1 MDGYDAFSA
10 GVEPGGL
17 RNRNEI
23 KVLIAFLLKNTERGL
38 SRRQL
43 MEVIQRE
50 GLANYFEAS
59 QALESLIEGG
69 SVEPENPDGP
79 PIPYQID
86 GDPGGTLPVRIS
98 ILRHRVLMQAF
109 EEAGYPQPQATQMAD
124 VCFEAF
130 IHARHQFTIFP
141 EAEPM
146 LQALRQHFLLGVIT
160 NGNADVRRLGL
171 ADYFQATVTKE
182 QVVRPRLYSRLIVEA
197 TSSLSLSR
205 RSAK

>member
-69 SVEPENPDGP
+69 SVEADESDNDELLSLTAAGKTAANIEDELPRAVRDKALTTAEELLKQERRMKETPVEIIPLENGCNVRFTFNDLM
-79 PIPYQID
+79 
-86 GDPGGTLPVRIS
+86 TLTLYVADMEQAQSVRDKI
-98 ILRHRVLMQAF
+98 
-109 EEAGYPQPQATQMAD
+109 
-124 VCFEAF
+124 
-130 IHARHQFTIFP
+130 
-141 EAEPM
+141 
-146 LQALRQHFLLGVIT
+146 
-160 NGNADVRRLGL
+160 L
-171 ADYFQATVTKE
+171 ADPE
-182 QVVRPRLYSRLIVEA
+182 SLYSAVIEQLM
-197 TSSLSLSR
+197 
-205 RSAK
+205 

>member
-59 QALESLIEGG
+59 QALESLIEGVEVDKSDDDELLSLTAAG
-69 SVEPENPDGP
+69 KTAANIEDELPRAVRDKALATAEELLKQERRMKETPVEIIPLENGCNVRFTFNDLMTLTLYVADMEQAQSVRDK
-79 PIPYQID
+79 I
-86 GDPGGTLPVRIS
+86 
-98 ILRHRVLMQAF
+98 
-109 EEAGYPQPQATQMAD
+109 
-124 VCFEAF
+124 
-130 IHARHQFTIFP
+130 
-141 EAEPM
+141 
-146 LQALRQHFLLGVIT
+146 
-160 NGNADVRRLGL
+160 L
-171 ADYFQATVTKE
+171 ADPE
-182 QVVRPRLYSRLIVEA
+182 SLYSAVIEQLM
-197 TSSLSLSR
+197 
-205 RSAK
+205 

>member
-69 SVEPENPDGP
+69 SVEADESDDELLSLTAAGKTAANIEDELPRAVRDKALATAEELLKQERRMKETPVEIIPLENGCNDLM
-79 PIPYQID
+79 
-86 GDPGGTLPVRIS
+86 TLTLYVADMEQAQSVRDKI
-98 ILRHRVLMQAF
+98 
-109 EEAGYPQPQATQMAD
+109 
-124 VCFEAF
+124 
-130 IHARHQFTIFP
+130 
-141 EAEPM
+141 
-146 LQALRQHFLLGVIT
+146 
-160 NGNADVRRLGL
+160 L
-171 ADYFQATVTKE
+171 ADPE
-182 QVVRPRLYSRLIVEA
+182 SLYSAVIEQLM
-197 TSSLSLSR
+197 
-205 RSAK
+205 

>member
-69 SVEPENPDGP
+69 SVEPENPDG
-79 PIPYQID
+79 
-86 GDPGGTLPVRIS
+86 GDEPLSLT
-98 ILRHRVLMQAF
+98 
-109 EEAGYPQPQATQMAD
+109 EAGKTAASIEDELPRAVRDKALATAEELLKQERRMRETPVEIIPLENGCNVKFIFNDLMTLTLYVADTEQAQSVKEKM
-124 VCFEAF
+124 
-130 IHARHQFTIFP
+130 
-141 EAEPM
+141 
-146 LQALRQHFLLGVIT
+146 
-160 NGNADVRRLGL
+160 L
-171 ADYFQATVTKE
+171 ADPE
-182 QVVRPRLYSRLIVEA
+182 SLYSAVIEQLM
-197 TSSLSLSR
+197 
-205 RSAK
+205 

>member
-69 SVEPENPDGP
+69 SVEPENPDG
-79 PIPYQID
+79 
-86 GDPGGTLPVRIS
+86 GDEPLSLTEAGKTAAESVYE
-98 ILRHRVLMQAF
+98 RHR
-109 EEAGYPQPQATQMAD
+109 
-124 VCFEAF
+124 
-130 IHARHQFTIFP
+130 
-141 EAEPM
+141 
-146 LQALRQHFLLGVIT
+146 FLTKWLIQLGVTPEVAAEDACRIEHDISPET
-160 NGNADVRRLGL
+160 FACLKRHAGGG
-171 ADYFQATVTKE
+171 E
-182 QVVRPRLYSRLIVEA
+182 S
-197 TSSLSLSR
+197 
-205 RSAK
+205 

>member
-69 SVEPENPDGP
+69 SVEVDKSDDDE
-79 PIPYQID
+79 
-86 GDPGGTLPVRIS
+86 L
-98 ILRHRVLMQAF
+98 
-109 EEAGYPQPQATQMAD
+109 
-124 VCFEAF
+124 
-130 IHARHQFTIFP
+130 
-141 EAEPM
+141 
-146 LQALRQHFLLGVIT
+146 
-160 NGNADVRRLGL
+160 
-171 ADYFQATVTKE
+171 
-182 QVVRPRLYSRLIVEA
+182 
-197 TSSLSLSR
+197 LSLTAAGKTAANIEDELPRAVRDKALATEAASKACR
-205 RSAK
+205 LFDKAVSKGIIHKNQAANRKSGVMALANSLDK

>member
-69 SVEPENPDGP
+69 SVEVDESDNDELLSLTVAGKTAANIEGELPRAALTTAEELLKQERRMKETPVEIIPLENGCNVRFTFNDLMTLTLYVADMEQAQSVRDKILAAPE
-79 PIPYQID
+79 
-86 GDPGGTLPVRIS
+86 S
-98 ILRHRVLMQAF
+98 
-109 EEAGYPQPQATQMAD
+109 
-124 VCFEAF
+124 
-130 IHARHQFTIFP
+130 
-141 EAEPM
+141 
-146 LQALRQHFLLGVIT
+146 
-160 NGNADVRRLGL
+160 
-171 ADYFQATVTKE
+171 
-182 QVVRPRLYSRLIVEA
+182 LYSAVIEQLM
-197 TSSLSLSR
+197 
-205 RSAK
+205 

>member
-69 SVEPENPDGP
+69 SVEPEELPRAVRDKALTTAEELLKQERRMRETP
-79 PIPYQID
+79 VEIIPLENGCNVKFIFND
-86 GDPGGTLPVRIS
+86 LMTLTLYVADTE
-98 ILRHRVLMQAF
+98 QAQSVK
-109 EEAGYPQPQATQMAD
+109 EK
-124 VCFEAF
+124 
-130 IHARHQFTIFP
+130 I
-141 EAEPM
+141 
-146 LQALRQHFLLGVIT
+146 
-160 NGNADVRRLGL
+160 L
-171 ADYFQATVTKE
+171 ADPE
-182 QVVRPRLYSRLIVEA
+182 SLYSAVIEQLM
-197 TSSLSLSR
+197 
-205 RSAK
+205 

>member
-69 SVEPENPDGP
+69 SVEVDKSDDDELLSLTAAGKTASNIEDELPRAVRDKALATAEELLKQERRMKETPVEIIPLENGCNVRFTFNDLM
-79 PIPYQID
+79 
-86 GDPGGTLPVRIS
+86 TLTLYVADMEQAQSVRDKI
-98 ILRHRVLMQAF
+98 
-109 EEAGYPQPQATQMAD
+109 
-124 VCFEAF
+124 
-130 IHARHQFTIFP
+130 
-141 EAEPM
+141 
-146 LQALRQHFLLGVIT
+146 
-160 NGNADVRRLGL
+160 L
-171 ADYFQATVTKE
+171 ADPE
-182 QVVRPRLYSRLIVEA
+182 SLYSAVIEQLM
-197 TSSLSLSR
+197 
-205 RSAK
+205 

>member
-38 SRRQL
+38 LRRQL

-69 SVEPENPDGP
+69 SVEVDESDNDELPRAVRDKALATAEELLKQERRMKETPVEIIPLENGCNVRFTFNDLM
-79 PIPYQID
+79 
-86 GDPGGTLPVRIS
+86 TLTLYVADMEQAQSVRDKI
-98 ILRHRVLMQAF
+98 
-109 EEAGYPQPQATQMAD
+109 
-124 VCFEAF
+124 
-130 IHARHQFTIFP
+130 
-141 EAEPM
+141 
-146 LQALRQHFLLGVIT
+146 
-160 NGNADVRRLGL
+160 L
-171 ADYFQATVTKE
+171 ADPE
-182 QVVRPRLYSRLIVEA
+182 SLYSTVIEQLM
-197 TSSLSLSR
+197 
-205 RSAK
+205 

>member
-69 SVEPENPDGP
+69 SVEVDESDNDELLSLTAAGKTAANIEDELPHAAS
-79 PIPYQID
+79 QI
-86 GDPGGTLPVRIS
+86 L
-98 ILRHRVLMQAF
+98 H
-109 EEAGYPQPQATQMAD
+109 
-124 VCFEAF
+124 
-130 IHARHQFTIFP
+130 
-141 EAEPM
+141 
-146 LQALRQHFLLGVIT
+146 
-160 NGNADVRRLGL
+160 
-171 ADYFQATVTKE
+171 
-182 QVVRPRLYSRLIVEA
+182 RPRLHDGSRFL
-197 TSSLSLSR
+197 
-205 RSAK
+205 

>member
-69 SVEPENPDGP
+69 SVEVDESDNDELLSLTAAGKTAANIENGCNVRFIFNDLM
-79 PIPYQID
+79 
-86 GDPGGTLPVRIS
+86 TLTLYVADMEQAQSVRDKI
-98 ILRHRVLMQAF
+98 
-109 EEAGYPQPQATQMAD
+109 
-124 VCFEAF
+124 
-130 IHARHQFTIFP
+130 
-141 EAEPM
+141 
-146 LQALRQHFLLGVIT
+146 
-160 NGNADVRRLGL
+160 L
-171 ADYFQATVTKE
+171 ADPE
-182 QVVRPRLYSRLIVEA
+182 SLYSAVIEQLM
-197 TSSLSLSR
+197 
-205 RSAK
+205 

>member
-59 QALESLIEGG
+59 GGDEPLSLTEAGKTAASIEDELPRAVRDKALATAEELLKQERRMRETPVEIIPLENGCNVKFIFNDLMTLTLYVADTEQAQSVKEKILADPESLYSAVIE
-69 SVEPENPDGP
+69 
-79 PIPYQID
+79 Q
-86 GDPGGTLPVRIS
+86 
-98 ILRHRVLMQAF
+98 LM
-109 EEAGYPQPQATQMAD
+109 
-124 VCFEAF
+124 
-130 IHARHQFTIFP
+130 
-141 EAEPM
+141 
-146 LQALRQHFLLGVIT
+146 
-160 NGNADVRRLGL
+160 
-171 ADYFQATVTKE
+171 
-182 QVVRPRLYSRLIVEA
+182 
-197 TSSLSLSR
+197 
-205 RSAK
+205 

>member
-59 QALESLIEGG
+59 QAYLYPHFTQFLNELIRAM
-69 SVEPENPDGP
+69 
-79 PIPYQID
+79 
-86 GDPGGTLPVRIS
+86 T
-98 ILRHRVLMQAF
+98 
-109 EEAGYPQPQATQMAD
+109 
-124 VCFEAF
+124 
-130 IHARHQFTIFP
+130 
-141 EAEPM
+141 
-146 LQALRQHFLLGVIT
+146 
-160 NGNADVRRLGL
+160 
-171 ADYFQATVTKE
+171 
-182 QVVRPRLYSRLIVEA
+182 
-197 TSSLSLSR
+197 TSC
-205 RSAK
+205 